1 MTDGTDPEVVSGEVI
16 ARRTARDFK
25 AREIARRSI
34 PWWLLV
40 LPAGAWVISGV
51 WPYAAIVSG
60 LLLFV
65 VTGWLM
71 YSINRRFDAL
81 VQLTADAGVRD

>member
-1 MTDGTDPEVVSGEVI
+1 MTDGTDLEVVSGEVV
-16 ARRTARDFK
+16 ARRTARDVK
-25 AREIARRSI
+25 ARAIARRSI

-40 LPAGAWVISGV
+40 LPAGAWVISGF
-51 WPYAAIVSG
+51 WPYAAILSG

-65 VTGWLM
+65 VAGWLM

-81 VQLTADAGVRD
+81 VQLAVDAGVHD